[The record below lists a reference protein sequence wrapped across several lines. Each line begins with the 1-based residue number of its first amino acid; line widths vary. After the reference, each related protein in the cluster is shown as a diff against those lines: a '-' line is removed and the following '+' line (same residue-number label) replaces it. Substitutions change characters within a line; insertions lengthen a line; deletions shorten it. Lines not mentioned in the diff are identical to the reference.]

1 MKNSRDQLDFLEM
14 PYLLIVLALYPLS
27 LSLDYRLRIFYLFS
41 LCYFQTVNPKK
52 VCIKNMESKVYE
64 SFSNFFNF
72 PDTALKLDAYY
83 FQSNLANVAITQF

>member
-27 LSLDYRLRIFYLFS
+27 LSLDCRLRIFYLFS

-52 VCIKNMESKVYE
+52 VWIKNMESKVYE
-64 SFSNFFNF
+64 SFSN
-72 PDTALKLDAYY
+72 AYY
-83 FQSNLANVAITQF
+83 FQSNLANVAIIQF